1 MKAVERQT
9 KLIATIGPA
18 TESEPVL
25 RQLIEQRVDIM
36 RLNMAHA
43 QHDWIREVTQRIRKI
58 GEEMGHEP
66 GILMDVKG
74 PEIRT
79 GYLAKSIHLKRSDL
93 LDLIFLAQPVPPVE
107 DEIWKIEVN
116 YDKLHEH
123 LNSGDRVLLDN
134 GLIPLLVV
142 ESNENY
148 VRCRVLEDAELKSR
162 RHVNLPGIET
172 DLPSL
177 TQKDRLDSLVGIE
190 CEHDFFALSFTR
202 DADAIDLFKSFL
214 KDNGSTAHV
223 IAKIEDQQGVQN
235 LEEIISASDGLMIA
249 RGDLGI
255 ECAFEEL
262 PIIQRKTV
270 GLCLSKGKPVIVA
283 THLLESMIES
293 PVPTRAE
300 ISDVANAVN
309 EGADCLMLSGET
321 TTGKYPVESVKLL
334 KRIATRIER
343 ELPSVLSESLRLF
356 RPKAKMLRSA
366 AMLAMRME
374 NAAVLVFTRS
384 GDLASKLGALRPN
397 GAHLFAFTDVPGLHR
412 RLRLVWGIE
421 PFWMEFSNDPE
432 ITIQNAIQKLGTEGW
447 VEVGDQI
454 VTVTNVLADGKVIE
468 SIQLREV
475 EPEIVEEI

>member
-1 MKAVERQT
+1 MKPIERQT

-18 TESEPVL
+18 TESESNI
-25 RQLIEQRVDIM
+25 RQLIEQRVDVM

-43 QHDWIREVTQRIRKI
+43 QHDWIREITKRIRKI
-58 GEEMGHEP
+58 GEELGHEP

-79 GYLAKSIHLKRSDL
+79 GYLAKEIEIKRGDVIDL
-93 LDLIFLAQPVPPVE
+93 LFIPQPDPPQENGV
-107 DEIWKIEVN
+107 WKIEVN
-116 YDKLHEH
+116 YDKLNEH
-123 LNSGDRVLLDN
+123 LNNGDRVLLDN

-142 ESNENY
+142 ESNNEF
-148 VRCRVLEDAELKSR
+148 VRCRVLEDACLKSR

-177 TQKDRLDSLVGIE
+177 TEKDRCDSLVGIE

-214 KDNGSTAHV
+214 KDNGSNAHV

-270 GLCLSKGKPVIVA
+270 GLCLSKGEPVIVA

-321 TTGKYPVESVKLL
+321 TTGKYPLESVKLL
-334 KRIATRIER
+334 TRISSRIEKD
-343 ELPSVLSESLRLF
+343 LPPVLSESLRLF

-366 AMLAMRME
+366 AMLAMRMN

-384 GDLASKLGALRPN
+384 GDLAAKLGALRPN

-412 RLRLVWGIE
+412 RLRMVWGIE
-421 PFWMEFSNDPE
+421 PFWMEFSDDPE
-432 ITIQNAIQKLGTEGW
+432 ITIQNAIQKLHVEGW
-447 VEVGDQI
+447 VEQGDQI

-475 EPEIVEEI
+475 EPIES

>member
-1 MKAVERQT
+1 
-9 KLIATIGPA
+9 
-18 TESEPVL
+18 
-25 RQLIEQRVDIM
+25 
-36 RLNMAHA
+36 
-43 QHDWIREVTQRIRKI
+43 
-58 GEEMGHEP
+58 
-66 GILMDVKG
+66 
-74 PEIRT
+74 
-79 GYLAKSIHLKRSDL
+79 
-93 LDLIFLAQPVPPVE
+93 
-107 DEIWKIEVN
+107 
-116 YDKLHEH
+116 
-123 LNSGDRVLLDN
+123 VLLDN

-262 PIIQRKTV
+262 PIIQRKSV

-321 TTGKYPVESVKLL
+321 TTGKYPIESVKLL

-343 ELPSVLSESLRLF
+343 ELPPVLSESLRLF

-432 ITIQNAIQKLGTEGW
+432 ITIQNAIQKLSTEGW

-475 EPEIVEEI
+475 EPEVVEEI

>member
-1 MKAVERQT
+1 MKPIERQT

-18 TESEPVL
+18 TESESNI
-25 RQLIEQRVDIM
+25 RQLIEQRVDVM

-43 QHDWIREVTQRIRKI
+43 QHEWIREVTQRIRKI
-58 GEEMGHEP
+58 GKELGHEP

-79 GYLAKSIHLKRSDL
+79 GYLAKEIEIKRGDL
-93 LDLIFLAQPVPPVE
+93 IDLIFIAQPDPPRE
-107 DEIWKIEVN
+107 GDTWKIEVN
-116 YDKLHEH
+116 YDKLNEH
-123 LNSGDRVLLDN
+123 LKNGDRVLLDN

-142 ESNENY
+142 ESKNEF
-148 VRCRVLEDAELKSR
+148 VRCRVLEDACLKSR

-177 TQKDRLDSLVGIE
+177 TEKDRRDSLVGIE

-202 DADAIDLFKSFL
+202 DADAIDLFRSFL
-214 KDNGSTAHV
+214 KDNGSNAHV

-321 TTGKYPVESVKLL
+321 TTGKYPLESVKLL
-334 KRIATRIER
+334 TRISSRIEKD
-343 ELPSVLSESLRLF
+343 LPPVLSESLRLF

-366 AMLAMRME
+366 AMLAMRMN

-384 GDLASKLGALRPN
+384 GDLAAKLGALRPN

-412 RLRLVWGIE
+412 RLRMVWGIE
-421 PFWMEFSNDPE
+421 PFWMEFSDDPE
-432 ITIQNAIQKLGTEGW
+432 ITIQNAIQKLHIEGW
-447 VEVGDQI
+447 VEQGDQI

-475 EPEIVEEI
+475 EPIES